1 MDNLSD
7 PESAEEDTELSNGSV
22 EHKEHN
28 GETEETQAKKAI
40 EEVVTEGEAK
50 VELFAG
56 DYPEEYEEYQQE
68 GSYHGS
74 YQEDGFVPDEA
85 EYYQR
90 EYTYKAERKGSPT
103 EKKNKSKPLPTQNSL
118 FLFSHTNRSVWSHLT
133 DKLSPAKPGSL
144 FRFRLRCHW
153 LCNHPYFGNLVLLC
167 ILVSS
172 VMLAAEDPLNSN
184 SERNKV
190 STTRLT
196 ESAPRENIFVFSD
209 SELF

>member
-1 MDNLSD
+1 MFICGNYILLNVFLAIAVDNLSD
-7 PESAEEDTELSNGSV
+7 PESAEEDPELSNGSV
-22 EHKEHN
+22 AKLDPNE
-28 GETEETQAKKAI
+28 ETEENQSKKAI

-56 DYPEEYEEYQQE
+56 DYPEEYEE

-74 YQEDGFVPDEA
+74 YQEDQEA

-118 FLFSHTNRSVWSHLT
+118 FLFSHTNRSHLT
-133 DKLSPAKPGSL
+133 WKLSGAKPGAL

-190 STTRLT
+190 STKK
-196 ESAPRENIFVFSD
+196 D
-209 SELF
+209 

>member
-7 PESAEEDTELSNGSV
+7 PESAEEEPELSNGSV
-22 EHKEHN
+22 DKLEQNE
-28 GETEETQAKKAI
+28 ETEENQSKKAI

-50 VELFAG
+50 VELFTG

-68 GSYHGS
+68 GSYQGS

-118 FLFSHTNRSVWSHLT
+118 FLFSHTNRCPV
-133 DKLSPAKPGSL
+133 SPYL
-144 FRFRLRCHW
+144 
-153 LCNHPYFGNLVLLC
+153 
-167 ILVSS
+167 
-172 VMLAAEDPLNSN
+172 
-184 SERNKV
+184 
-190 STTRLT
+190 
-196 ESAPRENIFVFSD
+196 
-209 SELF
+209 